1 MTRRYRGSFVT
12 ANPPVPAGSF
22 QNSAAGGIWSMAY
35 QAQYRQQGLWP
46 IAGNV
51 NDGTVAIFALGYG
64 GCTTNNKYTFSG
76 CTVSAATSFGTSALF
91 PSAAGNS
98 TAGIFALGYCRG
110 GARRKYTYVGCVV
123 STAAGATAAA
133 YSGSA
138 AGNSTIG
145 IFQLGYGCFGGFL
158 TTRNKYTYASCTN
171 GSATAATG
179 SAGFNPAAAGNSTVG
194 IFALS
199 SCGVRN
205 KYIYAGD
212 VVSAAT
218 NAGVCQQYG
227 SATGNST
234 VGIFALGR
242 INYSCR
248 VVTRQKYTYSGCT
261 VSGAGAATAAS
272 MAGAAAGNSV
282 VGIFALGCTYV
293 GCAFCPCT
301 CTFYPVYSYTTTR
314 DKYTYSGDSVT
325 SGGAATASS
334 AYGGAVS
341 NGAEGV
347 NR

>member
-22 QNSAAGGIWSMAY
+22 QDSAAGGVWSMAY
-35 QAQYRQQGLWP
+35 QAQYRQANLWP
-46 IAGNV
+46 IPGNV
-51 NDGTVAIFALGYG
+51 NDGTLAIFALGYG

-91 PSAAGNS
+91 PTAAGNS
-98 TAGIFALGYCRG
+98 TAGIFALGYATG
-110 GARRKYTYVGCVV
+110 GARRKYTYSGDVV
-123 STAAGATAAA
+123 STATGATAAT

-145 IFQLGYGCFGGFL
+145 IFQLGYGCSGGYL
-158 TTRNKYTYASCTN
+158 TTRNKYTYASCTS
-171 GSATAATG
+171 GSATAATSG
-179 SAGFNPAAAGNSTVG
+179 AGFSPAAAGNSTAG
-194 IFALS
+194 IFALAFGS
-199 SCGVRN
+199 ARD
-205 KYIYAGD
+205 KYTYAGD
-212 VVSAAT
+212 VVAAGTSAGASAVS
-218 NAGVCQQYG
+218 NC

-242 INYSCR
+242 VCY
-248 VVTRQKYTYSGCT
+248 VQTTTRQKYTYSGCT

-272 MAGAAAGNSV
+272 MSGSAAGNSV
-282 VGIFALGCTYV
+282 VGIFALGCAYV

-314 DKYTYSGDSVT
+314 NKYTYSGDSVT

-341 NGAEGV
+341 NGATGV